1 MPRIQD
7 SRAPG
12 RVSTARQQ
20 ERQRAILRSAA
31 RLGAEHGL
39 ERVQMSEVAQSASV
53 ALGTLYR
60 YYPSKNHLFAA
71 VLDAAVRELPH
82 PPAVPGDPVTGAA
95 EFLSRAVAELL
106 RHPRLA
112 RAMMVSMNAVRA
124 EGHALPSDPPP
135 PETPSTTAAL
145 VTDHVMPA
153 RILESAGVTTPEAE
167 DHRLARLL
175 EQCVYGILTWTIA
188 GRLTTDQALADVE
201 RACELLLA
209 PWRTLR

>member
-12 RVSTARQQ
+12 RVSTVRQL
-20 ERQRAILRSAA
+20 ERQRAILGSAA

-39 ERVQMSEVAQSASV
+39 ERVQMSEVAQSAGV

-71 VLDAAVRELPH
+71 VLDGAIRDLP
-82 PPAVPGDPVTGAA
+82 PPSAVPGDPVTGAG
-95 EFLSRAVAELL
+95 EFLGHAIGELL
-106 RHPRLA
+106 HRPRLA
-112 RAMMVSMNAVRA
+112 RAMLVSMNAVRA
-124 EGHALPSDPPP
+124 EDHAPQPDPAGAGC
-135 PETPSTTAAL
+135 TAAL
-145 VTDHVMPA
+145 DTDRTMPE
-153 RILESAGVTTPEAE
+153 RILAAAGITDPTDE

-188 GRLTTDQALADVE
+188 GRLTADQARSDTL

-209 PWRTLR
+209 PWRQSR